1 MSTRTDDDSG
11 IDLLLFVALQ
21 VSIEWT
27 SSRLKFC
34 MTISLRVT
42 PLFGVVVRLV
52 TNLSLRYQDTIGA
65 GLPAETHFASAR
77 FSSAGKNYPDIS
89 EMLRMKISTEL
100 MRVEM
105 LNEEFMVS
113 LVR

>member
-1 MSTRTDDDSG
+1 
-11 IDLLLFVALQ
+11 
-21 VSIEWT
+21 
-27 SSRLKFC
+27 

-42 PLFGVVVRLV
+42 PLLGVVVRLV

-65 GLPAETHFASAR
+65 GLPAEIHFASAR
-77 FSSAGKNYPDIS
+77 FSSAGKNYLDIS
-89 EMLRMKISTEL
+89 ELLRMKISAEL

-113 LVR
+113 LVRWTRNYRDT